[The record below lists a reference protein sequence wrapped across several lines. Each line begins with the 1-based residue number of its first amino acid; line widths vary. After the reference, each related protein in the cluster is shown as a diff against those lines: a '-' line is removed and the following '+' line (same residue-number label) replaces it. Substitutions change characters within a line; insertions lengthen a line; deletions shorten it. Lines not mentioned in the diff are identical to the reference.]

1 MTAEHP
7 SNHLLE
13 EIASGGAHAETE
25 AHIAACAACATY
37 VDKLSS
43 AARAFGESEEGDAE
57 RFIRK
62 LAARSENIEKT
73 KAKKRAPLWLRAV
86 WVAAP
91 LAAAALAVLVF
102 WPPSAPPTELS
113 PTPRGDRFKGA
124 LQVAAIVDREG
135 RQERVTGEVGVG
147 PGDRLRLEVSLDRTG
162 PIAGGILE
170 TDGTWTLLL
179 APTELEAGTHFSEL
193 AARFDDNP
201 TTGFILVGEPDRIE
215 RARTTRDFTGL
226 TVLRIVP
233 AQ

>member
-1 MTAEHP
+1 MMEHP

-37 VDKLSS
+37 VDELSS

-62 LAARSENIEKT
+62 LAARSEKT
-73 KAKKRAPLWLRAV
+73 EKAKKRAPFWLRAV
-86 WVAAP
+86 WIAAP
-91 LAAAALAVLVF
+91 MAAAALAVLVF
-102 WPPSAPPTELS
+102 WPPSTPPAELTS
-113 PTPRGDRFKGA
+113 TPRGDRFKGA

-135 RQERVTGEVGVG
+135 RQERVTGEVGVA
-147 PGDRLRLEVSLDRTG
+147 PGDRLRLEVSLDRAG

-170 TDGTWTLLL
+170 SDGTWTLLL

-201 TTGFILVGEPDRIE
+201 TTGFILVGEPERVE
-215 RARTTRDFTGL
+215 RARASRDFTGL
-226 TVLRIVP
+226 TVVRIVP
-233 AQ
+233 TR